1 MKKKFSF
8 YQKHKLFLEIN
19 KSSSE
24 FYGSSKY
31 KKLIQEKYKI
41 NNSKL
46 NSPFTLNQNY
56 NNDLMSNA
64 HRILLHSK
72 IKSNPKYDKLE
83 IECYTCKKQKN
94 IDKNKDI
101 FLTTNMNKN
110 VKKSRNID
118 NFFKINEIKDFTNK
132 TNYKERK
139 SRTINSISSKKFEM
153 NKYYFD
159 TKRNIKEFV
168 DERRIMNRL
177 KYINKLKTDLK
188 EKRENEKKGELKLY
202 YINCIS
208 LIKSKNLLTQFETD
222 RNYYNRHLLN
232 DLMNNKQILL
242 KILLKQNI
250 LEGEIINLKKKIDDL
265 KGKTIAL
272 KGYKKFLLCIKNHT
286 LSRYNYVNKSFKKRN
301 TLVMGQKNN
310 DKNNDSNNLSRNSIK
325 KAFSFHNPLLKK
337 NSLIVKQK
345 NDNKK
350 DKRFYKKVTF
360 ENYNNETIKEHFLT
374 KDKKTKSESQIFEST
389 KDFYNKMNRIEENLL
404 TSIYKNNKI
413 RRQITKMKIMK
424 TEELNSLK
432 KNYNIEIKKK
442 LYEELLNSYKDY
454 NNTLENKLKLLT
466 AEKENNSYISLI
478 FKKINEILIE
488 MNKSSKLLHH
498 YDKILIDIKNLLNK
512 RKIMIKTSYIF
523 KGIIILEKFIN
534 EIKVHIN
541 NNPKKINEE
550 NIIEKIKCKIEKEK
564 KMNIDREKKEE
575 IIRNLKL
582 NKILAKNNK
591 ICITSRKVPEKI
603 NFFKKNESKKNK

>member
-250 LEGEIINLKKKIDDL
+250 LEGEIINLKKKIEDL

-603 NFFKKNESKKNK
+603 NQKKINKIYLFI

>member
-603 NFFKKNESKKNK
+603 NFFKKNKSKKNK

>member
-1 MKKKFSF
+1 
-8 YQKHKLFLEIN
+8 
-19 KSSSE
+19 
-24 FYGSSKY
+24 
-31 KKLIQEKYKI
+31 
-41 NNSKL
+41 
-46 NSPFTLNQNY
+46 
-56 NNDLMSNA
+56 
-64 HRILLHSK
+64 
-72 IKSNPKYDKLE
+72 
-83 IECYTCKKQKN
+83 
-94 IDKNKDI
+94 
-101 FLTTNMNKN
+101 MNKN

-424 TEELNSLK
+424 TEELNSL
-432 KNYNIEIKKK
+432 I
-442 LYEELLNSYKDY
+442 
-454 NNTLENKLKLLT
+454 
-466 AEKENNSYISLI
+466 
-478 FKKINEILIE
+478 
-488 MNKSSKLLHH
+488 
-498 YDKILIDIKNLLNK
+498 
-512 RKIMIKTSYIF
+512 
-523 KGIIILEKFIN
+523 
-534 EIKVHIN
+534 
-541 NNPKKINEE
+541 
-550 NIIEKIKCKIEKEK
+550 
-564 KMNIDREKKEE
+564 
-575 IIRNLKL
+575 
-582 NKILAKNNK
+582 
-591 ICITSRKVPEKI
+591 
-603 NFFKKNESKKNK
+603 

>member
-603 NFFKKNESKKNK
+603 NLFKKNKSKKNK

>member
-1 MKKKFSF
+1 MKKKFLF